1 MAVYKIFPEKD
12 TTLYSKY
19 PDMNTGLDQILEI
32 SNERALL
39 EGSTPYASRVLIKFS
54 TDEIDEVLNTIVT
67 NTYNQSVFSAPV
79 NYYPNSTLPIGS
91 YTASLRLYLADAS
104 NLPDTYSLEC
114 YSISQSWEQ
123 GTGRYLY
130 DPYDTQNATWRNR
143 DNTNEWLTASF
154 FTNTT
159 ASFQSTNPGGGT
171 WWFNYAGSQTFGIN
185 QSKDI
190 NLDVTNITELYS
202 GDVLIND
209 GFLLKMTGNYEL
221 TNTSSYSLKYFSR
234 DTHTIYLPQLEIK
247 WDDSVYNTGSLTLLT
262 NENIAITLGNNIGKY
277 NRNDVYQFRV
287 NARDIYPARQFTT
300 VSVYTLNKALPS
312 SSYWALQDLNTGE
325 YVINFDENCTKLSC
339 DPSGNYFN
347 MYMAGL
353 QPERYYKILIK
364 SSFGNGSTVVYDNA
378 YIFKLNK

>member
-12 TTLYSKY
+12 TTIYSKY

-32 SNERALL
+32 SNEITLL
-39 EGSTPYASRVLIKFS
+39 EGSTPYASRVLIKFP
-54 TDEIDEVLNTIVT
+54 TNEIEEVLNTIVLPT
-67 NTYNQSVFSAPV
+67 VNTDSIITTSPIAS
-79 NYYPNSTLPIGS
+79 PNGLYS
-91 YTASLRLYLADAS
+91 ASLRLYLADAS

-130 DPYDTQNATWRNR
+130 DPYDTENATWINR

-154 FTNTT
+154 FTDTT
-159 ASFQSTNPGGGT
+159 ASFLNSTPGGGT

-190 NLDVTNITELYS
+190 NLNVTTITDGYNNN
-202 GDVLIND
+202 VLIND
-209 GFLLKMTGNYEL
+209 GFLLKMTSNYEL
-221 TNTSSYSLKYFSR
+221 TNTSSFSLKYFSR

-247 WDDSVYNTGSLTLLT
+247 WDDSVYNTGSLTVLT

-277 NRNDVYQFRV
+277 NRNDVYRFRV
-287 NARDIYPARQFTT
+287 NARDIYPVRQFTT

-325 YVINFDENCTKLSC
+325 YVINFDPTCTKLSC
-339 DPSGNYFN
+339 DNSGNYFD

-364 SSFGNGSTVVYDNA
+364 SSFENGSTVVYDNS
-378 YIFKLNK
+378 YIFKLIK